1 MSNNLKPLEKIEL
14 AFLSLESFY
23 SADRDLELN
32 QYHILAGI
40 KEFRNEFN
48 KKKLYPSF
56 TILLNLT
63 SQLQDILEQ
72 KYDLEQRFLKRIKTF
87 DFKNNKIIFETLE
100 NQHQEINCL
109 FDLIEWSLPQLKNV
123 IEEALVIGEYVENNL
138 KIEEVGIL
146 PIYKS
151 EGYFIIPNNEVAAIQ
166 VHKFE
171 CSLFS
176 SEDEKYRALK
186 TKLLKSYAMD
196 RIRLSLDNIKLELIK
211 EYEDLPNPATFRC
224 ETDIDFPFAETVFP
238 IAKRK
243 LMSAITHLQN

>member
-1 MSNNLKPLEKIEL
+1 M

-40 KEFRNEFN
+40 KEFKNEFN

-56 TILLNLT
+56 TNLLNLT
-63 SQLQDILEQ
+63 SQLQDIIEQ
-72 KYDLEQRFLKRIKTF
+72 KNDLEFKFAKKIKSF
-87 DFKNNKIIFETLE
+87 DFKNNKIIFESVE
-100 NQHQEINCL
+100 NEQPEINCL
-109 FDLIEWSLPQLKNV
+109 FELIEWTLPQLKSV
-123 IEEALVIGEYVENNL
+123 IEEALVICEYVENNL
-138 KIEEVGIL
+138 KIEQVGIL

-151 EGYFIIPNNEVAAIQ
+151 EGYFIIPNNEDSLLQ

-176 SEDEKYRALK
+176 SDEEKYRALR
-186 TKLLKSYAMD
+186 TKLLKTYDQSFL
-196 RIRLSLDNIKLELIK
+196 RLSLDNIKLELIK
-211 EYEDLPNPATFRC
+211 EYQELPNPATFRC

-243 LMSAITHLQN
+243 LMSTIAQLQN

>member
-1 MSNNLKPLEKIEL
+1 M

-40 KEFRNEFN
+40 KEFKNEFN

-56 TILLNLT
+56 TNLLNIT
-63 SQLQDILEQ
+63 SQLQDIIEQ
-72 KYDLEQRFLKRIKTF
+72 KNDLEYKFSKKIKSF
-87 DFKNNKIIFETLE
+87 DFKNNKIIFESVE
-100 NQHQEINCL
+100 NEQPEINCL
-109 FDLIEWSLPQLKNV
+109 FDLIEWTLPQLKSI
-123 IEEALVIGEYVENNL
+123 IEEALVICEYVENNL
-138 KIEEVGIL
+138 KIEQVGIL

-151 EGYFIIPNNEVAAIQ
+151 EGYFIIPNNEDSLLQ

-176 SEDEKYRALK
+176 SDEEKYRALR
-186 TKLLKSYAMD
+186 TKLLKTYDQSFL
-196 RIRLSLDNIKLELIK
+196 RLPLDNIKLELIK
-211 EYEDLPNPATFRC
+211 EYQELPNPATFKC
-224 ETDIDFPFAETVFP
+224 ETDLDFPFIETVFP

-243 LMSAITHLQN
+243 LMSTIAQLQN

>member
-1 MSNNLKPLEKIEL
+1 L

-56 TILLNLT
+56 TNLLNLT
-63 SQLQDILEQ
+63 SQIQDIIEQ
-72 KYDLEQRFLKRIKTF
+72 KNDLEYKFSKNIKTF
-87 DFKNNKIIFETLE
+87 DFKNNKIIFESLE
-100 NQHQEINCL
+100 NEQPEIDCL
-109 FDLIEWSLPQLKNV
+109 FDLIEWSLPQLRSV
-123 IEEALVIGEYVENNL
+123 IEEALVICEYVEENL
-138 KIEEVGIL
+138 KIEQVGIL

-151 EGYFIIPNNEVAAIQ
+151 EGYFIIPNNEVASLQ
-166 VHKFE
+166 VHRFE

-176 SEDEKYRALK
+176 SDDEKYRALK
-186 TKLLKSYAMD
+186 TKLLKTFD
-196 RIRLSLDNIKLELIK
+196 KDLLRLSLDNIKFELIK
-211 EYEDLPNPATFRC
+211 EYGDLPNPATFRC
-224 ETDIDFPFAETVFP
+224 ETDLDFPFAETVFP

-243 LMSAITHLQN
+243 LMSAITQMQS

>member
-1 MSNNLKPLEKIEL
+1 MFLNINIIGRTNL

-56 TILLNLT
+56 TNLLNLT
-63 SQLQDILEQ
+63 SQLQDITEQ
-72 KYDLEQRFLKRIKTF
+72 KNDLEYKLSKKIKTF

-100 NQHQEINCL
+100 NEQPELNCL
-109 FDLIEWSLPQLKNV
+109 FDLIEWSLPQLKSV
-123 IEEALVIGEYVENNL
+123 IEEALVICDYVEDNL
-138 KIEEVGIL
+138 KIEQVGIL

-151 EGYFIIPNNEVAAIQ
+151 EGYFIIPNNEVSSLQ
-166 VHKFE
+166 VHRFE

-176 SEDEKYRALK
+176 SDFEKYRALK
-186 TKLLKSYAMD
+186 TKLLKTFNQELL
-196 RIRLSLDNIKLELIK
+196 RLSLDNIKLELIK
-211 EYEDLPNPATFRC
+211 EYGDLPNPATFRC
-224 ETDIDFPFAETVFP
+224 ETDLDFPFTETIFP

-243 LMSAITHLQN
+243 LMSAITQMQN

>member
-1 MSNNLKPLEKIEL
+1 M

-40 KEFRNEFN
+40 KDFRNEFN

-56 TILLNLT
+56 TNLLNLT
-63 SQLQDILEQ
+63 SQLQDIIEQ
-72 KYDLEQRFLKRIKTF
+72 KNDLEQRFSKKIKTF
-87 DFKNNKIIFETLE
+87 DFKSNKIIFETVD
-100 NQHQEINCL
+100 NQQQEINCL
-109 FDLIEWSLPQLKNV
+109 FDLIEWSLPKLKNV

-138 KIEEVGIL
+138 KIEQVGIL

-151 EGYFIIPNNEVAAIQ
+151 EGYFIIPNNESSSVQ

-171 CSLFS
+171 CSLFTS
-176 SEDEKYRALK
+176 DYEKYRALK
-186 TKLLKSYAMD
+186 TKLLKSYD
-196 RIRLSLDNIKLELIK
+196 KDIVRLSLDNIKLQLIK

-224 ETDIDFPFAETVFP
+224 ETDLDFPFAETVFP

-243 LMSAITHLQN
+243 LMTAISHSQN

>member
-1 MSNNLKPLEKIEL
+1 M

-40 KEFRNEFN
+40 KEFKNEFN

-56 TILLNLT
+56 TNLLNLT
-63 SQLQDILEQ
+63 SQLQDIIEQ
-72 KYDLEQRFLKRIKTF
+72 KNDLEFKFAKKIKGF
-87 DFKNNKIIFETLE
+87 DFKNNKIIFESVE
-100 NQHQEINCL
+100 NEQPEINCL
-109 FDLIEWSLPQLKNV
+109 FDLIEWTLPQLKSI
-123 IEEALVIGEYVENNL
+123 IEEALVICEYVENNL
-138 KIEEVGIL
+138 KIEQVGIL

-151 EGYFIIPNNEVAAIQ
+151 EGYFIIPNNEDSLLQ

-176 SEDEKYRALK
+176 SDEEKYRALR
-186 TKLLKSYAMD
+186 TKLLKTYDQSFL
-196 RIRLSLDNIKLELIK
+196 RLPLDNIKLKLIK
-211 EYEDLPNPATFRC
+211 EYRELPNPATFRC
-224 ETDIDFPFAETVFP
+224 ETDLDFPFIETVFP

-243 LMSAITHLQN
+243 LMSTIAQLQN